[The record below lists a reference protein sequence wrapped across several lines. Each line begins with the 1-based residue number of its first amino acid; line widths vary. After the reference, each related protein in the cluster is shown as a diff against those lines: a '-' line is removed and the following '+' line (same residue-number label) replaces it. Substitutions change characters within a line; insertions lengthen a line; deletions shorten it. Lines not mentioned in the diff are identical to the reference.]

1 MRLRKL
7 ERPLRLAKVV
17 LAAVLVAVVFAT
29 CAWAA
34 FTSTKSASGS
44 VTAGSLAAP
53 TGLTASCVVLSSN
66 VNLSWTATVST
77 IATGYKILRAT
88 VSGGPYSTVGTVSGR
103 TTTTFTDTIATLTTG
118 YWVVQ
123 ATRNNWTSPN
133 SNQVGL
139 QSVALG
145 ACNNV

>member
-7 ERPLRLAKVV
+7 ERPRRLAKAVV
-17 LAAVLVAVVFAT
+17 AGALVTGVFAT

-34 FTSTKSASGS
+34 FTSTKSASNS

-53 TGLTASCVVLSSN
+53 TGLTASCVLLSSN
-66 VNLSWTATVST
+66 VNLSWTATTST
-77 IATGYKILRAT
+77 IATGYTILRAT
-88 VSGGPYSTVGTVSGR
+88 GSGGPYSTVGSVSGR
-103 TTTTFTDTIATLTTG
+103 TTTTFTDTIATMTTR

-123 ATRNNWTSPN
+123 ATRNSWTSPN
-133 SNQVGL
+133 SNPAGL